1 MAAQS
6 TPCVDFRELINFIVE
21 GTDDDVQRAV
31 IEKEVLHYDI
41 LNALDS
47 SGLLKALVL
56 QGGTS
61 LRLCRGL
68 NRFSEDLRFAGGPDF
83 TFSKLEQIKT
93 CIEKSLRERYGLHTY
108 VKQPSELYSQP
119 DDENIKISKW
129 QISIASSPGNQNILK
144 QEIKIEIA
152 NVLAHTEEVLPIR
165 DNYPVF
171 GGGRMP
177 VLVRVETINEI
188 LADKVVAF
196 PMSTRTIRHRDIW
209 DIAWLQHKG
218 ARLDPEMVKV
228 KLRDYK
234 IDDIYEPMLVKAIDN
249 LPAIVESKEFSDQMN
264 KLIKRSVAK
273 ATLEKLG
280 FKQYLLNENQKTFK
294 LMQLALKPE
303 PVSKNSPEIEFKM

>member
-1 MAAQS
+1 MAVQS
-6 TPCVDFRELINFIVE
+6 TPRVDFRELINFIVE
-21 GTDDDVQRAV
+21 GTEDDVQRAV
-31 IEKEVLHYDI
+31 VEKEVLHYEI

-68 NRFSEDLRFAGGPDF
+68 NRFSEDLRFAGDPDF
-83 TFSKLEQIKT
+83 TLAKLEQIKA

-108 VKQPSELYSQP
+108 IKQLSELYSEP
-119 DDENIKISKW
+119 DDEIIKISKW
-129 QISIASSPGNQNILK
+129 QISIASSPGNQNILR

-152 NVLAHTEEVLPIR
+152 NVPAHTEEVLPIR

-177 VLVRVETINEI
+177 VLVRVATINEI

-196 PMSTRTIRHRDIW
+196 PMSTQKIRYRDIW

-234 IDDIYEPMLVKAIDN
+234 IEDIYEPLLEKVIDN
-249 LPAIVESKEFSDQMN
+249 IPAIVESKEFSDQMN
-264 KLIKRSVAK
+264 KLIKHSIVQ
-273 ATLEKLG
+273 TSLEKPGLN
-280 FKQYLLNENQKTFK
+280 QYLLYENLNVFK
-294 LMQLALKPE
+294 LMLLALKPE
-303 PVSKNSPEIEFKM
+303 SVSNNSPEIEFKM

>member
-6 TPCVDFRELINFIVE
+6 TQRVDFRELINFIVE
-21 GTDDDVQRAV
+21 GADDDVQRAV
-31 IEKEVLHYDI
+31 VEKEVLHYDI
-41 LNALDS
+41 LNVLDS

-83 TFSKLEQIKT
+83 TFSKLEQIKA

-108 VKQPSELYSQP
+108 VKQPSELYSEP
-119 DDENIKISKW
+119 DYENIKFSKW
-129 QISIASSPGNQNILK
+129 QIGIASSLGNQNILK
-144 QEIKIEIA
+144 EEIKIDIT
-152 NVLAHTEEVLPIR
+152 NVPAYTEEVLPIR

-177 VLVRVETINEI
+177 VLVRVATINEI

-196 PMSTRTIRHRDIW
+196 PMFAQTIRHRDIW

-234 IDDIYEPMLVKAIDN
+234 IDDIYELMLEKAIDN
-249 LPAIVESKEFSDQMN
+249 LPSIVESKEFSDQMN
-264 KLIKRSVAK
+264 KLIKRSVAD
-273 ATLEKLG
+273 ATPEKRG
-280 FKQYLLNENQKTFK
+280 FKQYLLNENQKIFK

-303 PVSKNSPEIEFKM
+303 PVSKNASATEFKM